1 MHLLHLNPLTGTA
14 CTRCCVRRTDLPGAS
29 HLHTPEVSFGTT
41 VLHFHTV
48 VLHSVT
54 TKRHHANHMAVWYRL
69 TTVFYHLMAMT
80 NFHTTVLHF
89 HTSTFNFHTAVLHFN
104 TAPTRLCLAQE
115 VPHTR
120 SAGGHGNPMRPFALP
135 STCLVVET
143 PVCVGKTP
151 VWLSRKPKPALCY
164 IQQQHKRPFI
174 KPNSTL
180 NQHSFMYGPYCAQNP
195 AWCAWWWKLEAPPSF
210 PQTAV
215 SSTQTAG
222 TWGSPSRVLPFLQ
235 ETAVSLWHQKKRFCV
250 GAWWWKL
257 EAPLSFPQ
265 TAVSS
270 TQTAVLVASLSRV
283 LPFLQETAV
292 SWCQTAVFLWH
303 QSQWPF
309 SGVSCARVSG
319 VIRLFALP
327 NALGGGN

>member
-1 MHLLHLNPLTGTA
+1 MHLLPPPQAQCHFTCPISSPHAQISITHARYQLHTPVAVRYGRVGSWGCASPIHSQAPAALEQFELTHMHLLHLNPLTGTA

-29 HLHTPEVSFGTT
+29 HLHTPEVSFCTT

-54 TKRHHANHMAVWYRL
+54 TKHHHANHMAVWYRL

-135 STCLVVET
+135 STCLVLET
-143 PVCVGKTP
+143 PDCVCKTP

-195 AWCAWWWKLEAPPSF
+195 VAPKPVAFFRRHVRLCVWCNS
-210 PQTAV
+210 AV
-215 SSTQTAG
+215 
-222 TWGSPSRVLPFLQ
+222 
-235 ETAVSLWHQKKRFCV
+235 
-250 GAWWWKL
+250 
-257 EAPLSFPQ
+257 
-265 TAVSS
+265 
-270 TQTAVLVASLSRV
+270 
-283 LPFLQETAV
+283 
-292 SWCQTAVFLWH
+292 
-303 QSQWPF
+303 
-309 SGVSCARVSG
+309 CA
-319 VIRLFALP
+319 A
-327 NALGGGN
+327 

>member
-29 HLHTPEVSFGTT
+29 HLHTPEVSFCTT

-54 TKRHHANHMAVWYRL
+54 TKHHHANHMAVWYRL

-143 PVCVGKTP
+143 PDCVCKAP

-195 AWCAWWWKLEAPPSF
+195 AWCAWWWKLEAP
-210 PQTAV
+210 
-215 SSTQTAG
+215 
-222 TWGSPSRVLPFLQ
+222 
-235 ETAVSLWHQKKRFCV
+235 
-250 GAWWWKL
+250 
-257 EAPLSFPQ
+257 LSFPQ

-283 LPFLQETAV
+283 LEFTRNGRFLVPNGRFFVAPKPVAFFRRLMRSCVWCNSAV
-292 SWCQTAVFLWH
+292 
-303 QSQWPF
+303 
-309 SGVSCARVSG
+309 CA
-319 VIRLFALP
+319 A
-327 NALGGGN
+327 